1 MEVVS
6 ASIVF
11 LMWGEVVKGNKL
23 DNPQKGWWWCIEI
36 AYDLSRL
43 MCCINFLP

>member
-6 ASIVF
+6 AGIVF
-11 LMWGEVVKGNKL
+11 LMWREVVKGNKL

-36 AYDLSRL
+36 AYDLSRW